1 MGCVWQSEYA
11 PVPRPIDARAQ
22 DRPAARHRKPA
33 WWRRAGRSA
42 LPGLAAAGMRLLA
55 RPYAG
60 KLAVLAQER

>member
-1 MGCVWQSEYA
+1 M
-11 PVPRPIDARAQ
+11 PRPIDARAQ

-60 KLAVLAQER
+60 KLAVLARER